1 MKNTYRIQF
10 KVIKVAKINLQYEN
24 KDSQSVTNKWSYN
37 QTSYLSIGFG
47 HSSHYDTRTNVIYFH
62 GGLIPDSDRYS
73 AYRNFDSAS
82 LSPFIYSFS
91 LNSHTWTELTKSPE
105 AYYMHSSVFYNNKI
119 LFYGGI
125 SQSENFQK
133 SLSNSNRFRFYET
146 IKNNFVEEFSIY
158 DPENT
163 QKFRIKF
170 RQRFAHSVFV
180 HENFMY
186 IFGGFNG
193 FWLGDMFRINLA
205 NIQEVQRVHTNFR
218 RKRDGS
224 KFLSNSE
231 DFFGNKISSL
241 NDIDFVAD
249 YEIPNEFSNRQLS
262 QIEMCSSHMN
272 CNSCQLNSNC
282 IWNGNICEYFTSID
296 LTPCSALHSNCS
308 SCITDERC
316 GWCTKDTQGDGTLN
330 TGFGKCLEGGELKS
344 LNKECEDNWF
354 FSSCPS
360 CECNGHSTCSNSSA
374 CTKCMNNT
382 QGPYCSECK
391 FGFFGKAKN
400 NGLCESCEC
409 GEQASDCDKSNG
421 RCFCD
426 TKGVIGDKCDAC
438 DSPRYFGRPNMTEGS
453 CYYNL
458 TTDYQFTFNLNKD
471 SDRYLTK
478 INFVNHPT
486 RGSDDDIDFM
496 IRCYRT
502 TAVVDVS
509 FVIEDFSYSSYDSF
523 VVPDYNQNALSIEFL
538 SNFSLALKNST
549 WPTTTDESSNQ
560 QNSLV
565 FDISKFYFG
574 RMPKFNKILTK
585 VNCSNEEFKHTFT
598 NNELNYADEHRNLL
612 FIVNAYSFKTPIT
625 IQIAFSRKTKIHL
638 LHFFITFF
646 GCLLSLL
653 TIAFI
658 TWKSKQRLDRY
669 RRQRQ
674 IVIQMEHMAS
684 RPFTRLFLDISE
696 GSKEEAGCSKL
707 ENQEPVKEKKASRL
721 SFKKSE
727 KKAKFLKS
735 LEFEAEVEN
744 GGDSHPKVMPIGVE
758 PLSNN
763 KSAIVTCLLRLPQ
776 GGSKSI
782 PKGSSLFMLG
792 STYIN
797 LNSSSNVVPHGP
809 SDIQMNNDESDDEQE
824 AEKNFINRFYKKFIK
839 FLIPCRILKLPMNQV
854 HPSHPNSP
862 FTGKNTNNRY
872 FIKSAE
878 GNQIYMASE
887 DTEICMRTCCGDKRG
902 FQIFILDKMNQQVMK
917 MSREFK
923 FFAQSS
929 LFAGLCDL
937 CAHEVTVEAPVGT
950 VVGYVKQKGSFQ
962 SAHYDILDENQ
973 EPVLKVRGPFC
984 IYDGPCCPCEN
995 EFQILS
1001 LSGSQIGKLS
1011 KEYAVPI
1018 DLSVKTKATL
1028 IGCLFLIDF
1037 MYFEKKQDK
1046 KKSKDDNRIF
1056 KY

>member
-1 MKNTYRIQF
+1 M
-10 KVIKVAKINLQYEN
+10 
-24 KDSQSVTNKWSYN
+24 
-37 QTSYLSIGFG
+37 
-47 HSSHYDTRTNVIYFH
+47 
-62 GGLIPDSDRYS
+62 IPDSDRYS

-218 RKRDGS
+218 RKRDRS

-296 LTPCSALHSNCS
+296 LTVYKKPSCLQMCSQYTSCSNCTNSQNFNGQYQSNCIWCASQSKCVQKKAVSILYPFGECHDLVDSREKCEKQTREVQTGLIHEIKPCSALHSNCS

-409 GEQASDCDKSNG
+409 GEQASDCDKSSG

-565 FDISKFYFG
+565 FDTSKFYFG

-824 AEKNFINRFYKKFIK
+824 AEKNF
-839 FLIPCRILKLPMNQV
+839 V
-854 HPSHPNSP
+854 
-862 FTGKNTNNRY
+862 
-872 FIKSAE
+872 
-878 GNQIYMASE
+878 
-887 DTEICMRTCCGDKRG
+887 
-902 FQIFILDKMNQQVMK
+902 
-917 MSREFK
+917 
-923 FFAQSS
+923 
-929 LFAGLCDL
+929 
-937 CAHEVTVEAPVGT
+937 
-950 VVGYVKQKGSFQ
+950 
-962 SAHYDILDENQ
+962 
-973 EPVLKVRGPFC
+973 
-984 IYDGPCCPCEN
+984 
-995 EFQILS
+995 
-1001 LSGSQIGKLS
+1001 
-1011 KEYAVPI
+1011 
-1018 DLSVKTKATL
+1018 
-1028 IGCLFLIDF
+1028 
-1037 MYFEKKQDK
+1037 
-1046 KKSKDDNRIF
+1046 
-1056 KY
+1056 